1 MIYELPEGLAEH
13 CEAVFTEIVNGV
25 VFKLTQLFSVREVPN
40 EYNKSDN
47 FLYYLGDTLDSLNPR
62 KRFFHPLYQETR
74 DFIKK
79 EVDQL
84 TEADLFVVRCYYMVF
99 LGKDIVG
106 EERKNLARS
115 IMDVWSG
122 NLSDVKITIE
132 RKEGA
137 CRRTS

>member
-25 VFKLTQLFSVREVPN
+25 VFKLTQLFSVRMVPN

-47 FLYYLGDTLDSLNPR
+47 FLYYLNDTLDSVDPR
-62 KRFFHPLYQETR
+62 KLIFHPLYRETR

-84 TEADLFVVRCYYMVF
+84 TEADLFVVRCYFMEF
-99 LGKDIVG
+99 LGKDIGG
-106 EERKNLARS
+106 EERKSLARS
-115 IMDVWSG
+115 IMDVWTG
-122 NLSDVKITIE
+122 NLNDVKMTIDA
-132 RKEGA
+132 KKA
-137 CRRTS
+137 